1 MTSIEKRVDSSGVI
15 KTSNVVGKCSKSDY
29 YKFLKENGFEKIAPG
44 VYASSEA
51 WIDSYVIIHNR
62 CPQAIISHDAALYY
76 YGLVDRE
83 PTMPTMTIYSGY
95 NASRLKKSG
104 YKVYFVKKEYLDI
117 GKTEVL
123 DFDGNIIPMYDLER
137 TICDLVRNRNNF
149 EIQDFN
155 TAMKSY
161 ARMKEK
167 NITKLFEY
175 AKLFRIEKTLKTYME
190 VLL

>member
-1 MTSIEKRVDSSGVI
+1 MKFVEKKVNSSGII
-15 KTSNVVGKCSKSDY
+15 KTSDVVGKCSKFNY
-29 YKFLKENGFEKIAPG
+29 YQYLKKNDFEKIAPG
-44 VYASSEA
+44 VYASTDA
-51 WIDSYVIIHNR
+51 WVDFYAIVHKR

-83 PTMPTMTIYSGY
+83 PSMPTMTIYSGY

-104 YKVYFVKKEYLDI
+104 YKVYYVKKEYLDV

-123 DFDGNIIPMYDLER
+123 DFDGNMIPMYNLER

-155 TAMKSY
+155 TAIKSY

-175 AKLFRIEKTLKTYME
+175 AKLFRIEKVLKTYME